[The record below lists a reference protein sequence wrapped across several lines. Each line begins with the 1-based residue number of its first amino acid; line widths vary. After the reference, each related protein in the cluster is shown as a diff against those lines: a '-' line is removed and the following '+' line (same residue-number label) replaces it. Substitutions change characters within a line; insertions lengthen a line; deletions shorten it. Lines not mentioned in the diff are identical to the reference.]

1 MRFHGALKSG
11 LLLFLLS
18 TGWGVLAENFVLSQQ
33 EPTRSQPELIPP
45 EVTPAPS
52 APVRR
57 ELTLEERGDL
67 AMARKSFRDAVDY
80 YQRAIRENSPH
91 EAGLWNKLGIAHQQA
106 LNYKEARKAYERA
119 AKLDRQFA
127 EPWNNLGTTY
137 FLNNKI
143 KKSIKYYRRAL
154 QINPANA
161 SFHLNLGT
169 ALYHRKKYAEAVESY
184 RTALELD
191 PRILSDRSTV
201 GTVMQTRG
209 ADARFY
215 FYMAKVFASLGRAEE
230 AVRFLRRAFEDG
242 FKDFKRIDEDPDFQK
257 ISEFPDYVQLRTNPP
272 IPIGD

>member
-1 MRFHGALKSG
+1 MRFHRAPEPALVI
-11 LLLFLLS
+11 FLL
-18 TGWGVLAENFVLSQQ
+18 TVWFLVGGDFALAQQ
-33 EPTRSQPELIPP
+33 EPSSLQPELVPSD
-45 EVTPAPS
+45 VTATAP

-67 AMARKSFRDAVDY
+67 ALARKSFRDAVDY
-80 YQRAIRENSPH
+80 YRRAIRENGDK
-91 EAGLWNKLGIAHQQA
+91 EAGLWNKLGIAHQQV
-106 LNYKEARKAYERA
+106 LDYKQARKAYERA

-137 FLNNKI
+137 FLDNKT

-154 QINPANA
+154 QINSSNA

-169 ALYHRKKYAEAVESY
+169 ALYHRKKYAEAIDSY
-184 RTALELD
+184 RTALEID

-230 AVRFLRRAFEDG
+230 AVRFLRRALEDG
-242 FKDFKRIDEDPDFQK
+242 FKDFKRIDADPDLQK
-257 ISEFPDYVQLRTNPP
+257 ISEFPDYVQLRANPP
-272 IPIGD
+272 IPIRD